1 MTAVERFLNTARSQL
16 GYIGHKS
23 NYDLDN
29 PTSNT
34 GGKYNKYARDIDKTD
49 IMNGPKQGYDW
60 CACFVIWC
68 LYTTFGIDTFRAM
81 TGIPARSAAAGVK
94 YLAQYFKNIG
104 QFFTTPQPGDLIC
117 YKNGQYWQH
126 VGIVEKVENG
136 YIYTIEGNA
145 GTPSGVHRFIN
156 RLTNISVWGYCRPK
170 WEVVPVETIPD
181 QPAQPAQPVQPEPQ
195 PDSGGAA
202 VQDSNGESDEM
213 LTYEKWKEYMERYRK
228 ELQAKEGSSWSADA
242 RNWAI
247 ATGLF
252 SGADSGYMWQDF
264 LTREQAATLFMKRG

>member
-1 MTAVERFLNTARSQL
+1 MTAIEKFLNTARAEI

-49 IMNGPKQGYDW
+49 IMNGPKNGYDW

-68 LYTTFGIDTFRAM
+68 LYTTFGMDTFRAM
-81 TGIPARSAAAGVK
+81 TGIPPRSAAAGVK

-104 QFFTTPQPGDLIC
+104 RFFTSPQPGDLIC

-156 RLTNISVWGYCRPK
+156 KLTNINVWGYCRPK
-170 WEVVPVETIPD
+170 WEVVPVKNIPG
-181 QPAQPAQPVQPEPQ
+181 QPAQPAQPVQPKPQ
-195 PDSGGAA
+195 PE
-202 VQDSNGESDEM
+202 VCNV
-213 LTYEKWKEYMERYRK
+213 TYEQWKEYMDRYRK
-228 ELQAKEGSSWSADA
+228 ELQSKEGNPWSENA

-252 SGADSGYMWQDF
+252 SGADNGYMWQDF
-264 LTREQAATLFMKRG
+264 LTREQAATLFQKYGKT